1 MEVIQI
7 NAKFVEHDL
16 YLSSNHFAD
25 ILIDVG
31 LEIDGNFVIEE
42 LKDKPGNC
50 KIKFDFDEQSRHNIK
65 HREFEYTSM
74 DDFITKLTE
83 NEVAPWLIL
92 EAINICCDF
101 EINGKPFNTDED

>member
-16 YLSSNHFAD
+16 YLSSDHFTD

-31 LEIDGNFVIEE
+31 LEIDRNFVIEE
-42 LKDKPGNC
+42 LKDKPGTC
-50 KIKFDFDEQSRHNIK
+50 KIRFDFNEHSRPNIK

-74 DDFITKLTE
+74 NDFIAKLTD
-83 NEVAPWLIL
+83 NEVAPWLIF

-101 EINGKPFNTDED
+101 EINGKPLNTDED